1 MKWFSAIEEWPT
13 MEEVPVLL
21 IVMNVNVNIKMLE
34 LLCTFILTFTMNG
47 SGNSIITKGITSR
60 KGIDGLFKITDK
72 NLKHR
77 NDLSVTYWT
86 WADD

>member
-1 MKWFSAIEEWPT
+1 M
-13 MEEVPVLL
+13 
-21 IVMNVNVNIKMLE
+21 MNR
-34 LLCTFILTFTMNG
+34 

>member
-1 MKWFSAIEEWPT
+1 MKWLSTIEEWPT
-13 MEEVPVLL
+13 MEGVPVLL
-21 IVMNVNVNIKMLE
+21 IVMNR
-34 LLCTFILTFTMNG
+34 

-60 KGIDGLFKITDK
+60 KGIGGLFKITDK

>member
-1 MKWFSAIEEWPT
+1 MKWFSAIEECPT
-13 MEEVPVLL
+13 TEGVHVLL
-21 IVMNVNVNIKMLE
+21 IVMNR
-34 LLCTFILTFTMNG
+34 

-60 KGIDGLFKITDK
+60 KGIDGLFKITNK

-86 WADD
+86 WTDD

>member
-1 MKWFSAIEEWPT
+1 MKWLSAIEEWPT
-13 MEEVPVLL
+13 MEGVPVLL
-21 IVMNVNVNIKMLE
+21 IVMNR
-34 LLCTFILTFTMNG
+34 
-47 SGNSIITKGITSR
+47 SSNSIITKGITSR
-60 KGIDGLFKITDK
+60 KGIAGLFKITDK

>member
-1 MKWFSAIEEWPT
+1 
-13 MEEVPVLL
+13 MEGVPVLL
-21 IVMNVNVNIKMLE
+21 IVMNR
-34 LLCTFILTFTMNG
+34 

-60 KGIDGLFKITDK
+60 KGIGGLFKITDK